1 MANKLPS
8 DSAPLY
14 LAREKN
20 ESVDS
25 FDVRLISAR
34 GGFQCCCNA
43 NENTCGETAK
53 CSSLTI
59 PAPRIWRRSSKMKR
73 KNTMTSNDAKSDILK
88 QLDLPEVRLMAG
100 PSFDAVQN
108 EGEDLANPC
117 KLDEWEKNFLFLDGG
132 NEA

>member
-1 MANKLPS
+1 
-8 DSAPLY
+8 
-14 LAREKN
+14 
-20 ESVDS
+20 
-25 FDVRLISAR
+25 
-34 GGFQCCCNA
+34 
-43 NENTCGETAK
+43 
-53 CSSLTI
+53 
-59 PAPRIWRRSSKMKR
+59 MKR